1 MFVSF
6 VQSDLYSIGVIALEL
21 FQPFGTEM
29 ERVHTLGELGQGKIP
44 NMLSKNW
51 PLLAKYITLLTST
64 DPSMRPSASQLL
76 QSDLFSTN
84 DMVCVA
90 LKFFLTPKM
99 EQMSMYIHI
108 LNTFAALKKKTVDL
122 LTLFAFFI
130 LGYSQFETQ
139 G

>member
-1 MFVSF
+1 VFVSF

-51 PLLAKYITLLTST
+51 PLLAKYIILLTST

-90 LKFFLTPKM
+90 LKVFFNPQNGTNVHVYSHFKYFCCF
-99 EQMSMYIHI
+99 E
-108 LNTFAALKKKTVDL
+108 KKQ

>member
-6 VQSDLYSIGVIALEL
+6 VQSDLYSIGVIAFEL

-90 LKFFLTPKM
+90 LKVFFYPPKWNKK
-99 EQMSMYIHI
+99 QMSMYIHI
-108 LNTFAALKKKTVDL
+108 LDTFAALKKTQ
-122 LTLFAFFI
+122 LTF
-130 LGYSQFETQ
+130 
-139 G
+139 

>member
-29 ERVHTLGELGQGKIP
+29 ERVHTLGELRQGKIP

-90 LKFFLTPKM
+90 LMFFLPPKWNKN
-99 EQMSMYIHI
+99 QMAMYIHI
-108 LNTFAALKKKTVDL
+108 SVTFAALKKKKH
-122 LTLFAFFI
+122 LTFYLCLQSLF
-130 LGYSQFETQ
+130 
-139 G
+139 

>member
-6 VQSDLYSIGVIALEL
+6 VQSDLYSIGVIAFEL

-29 ERVHTLGELGQGKIP
+29 ERVHTLGELRQGKIP

-90 LKFFLTPKM
+90 LMFFLPPKWNKN
-99 EQMSMYIHI
+99 QMAMYIHI
-108 LNTFAALKKKTVDL
+108 LVAFAALKKN
-122 LTLFAFFI
+122 I
-130 LGYSQFETQ
+130 
-139 G
+139 